1 MLLRSRTDLY
11 ALQETA
17 RYHLRDSEQRL
28 GRVETKKNNEKP
40 RPSRNLKKKK
50 KKLCFR
56 QVNCALALGVSLD
69 KTGKVK
75 AAGGFLVQ
83 ALPLCSEE
91 TLTALEKN
99 ISSLPAVSSFF
110 LPEGDSKSVSDGG
123 GGGVARLTSALL
135 EGIGAAPGPGFS
147 LAPRYG
153 PCEKEGLRERMVRAA
168 ALLGEKEVKA
178 ALEANNGVMEMR
190 CEFCQEAVEFEAEEV
205 LEAARRARNGQEAEE
220 G

>member
-1 MLLRSRTDLY
+1 M
-11 ALQETA
+11 
-17 RYHLRDSEQRL
+17 
-28 GRVETKKNNEKP
+28 
-40 RPSRNLKKKK
+40 
-50 KKLCFR
+50 
-56 QVNCALALGVSLD
+56 
-69 KTGKVK
+69 K

-110 LPEGDSKSVSDGG
+110 LPAVSSFFLPEGDSKSVSD